1 MSCYYSYDC
10 YKIMHANLCCWY
22 PTQIEAKYSVKHTAL
37 TDQRCFSQGYINS
50 EKHAIILQVTHMPMN
65 LEL

>member
-1 MSCYYSYDC
+1 
-10 YKIMHANLCCWY
+10 MHANLCCWY